1 MNFKIIAVDFDGTLC
16 ENKFPEIGEPNNKL
30 ITYLKAR
37 QAMGEKLILWTC
49 RIDEMLDNAV
59 RWCRNKGLIFDA
71 VNENLPNVIA
81 EFGTDTRKIFANE
94 YIDDRNAWLP
104 TEGRTDILYLCDGK
118 RCGETCQS
126 SECKHTTDISHAKN
140 FVKDDYDSYWEKENR
155 SGQISED
162 MSQSDRMELWGC
174 LIDVVEDWLSEK
186 GISADDIPNDE
197 RKDTENAAIIF
208 GDDYDYLADQF
219 SKVIGI
225 SRDCVGGTNEP
236 K

>member
-1 MNFKIIAVDFDGTLC
+1 M
-16 ENKFPEIGEPNNKL
+16 
-30 ITYLKAR
+30 
-37 QAMGEKLILWTC
+37 
-49 RIDEMLDNAV
+49 
-59 RWCRNKGLIFDA
+59 
-71 VNENLPNVIA
+71 
-81 EFGTDTRKIFANE
+81 
-94 YIDDRNAWLP
+94 
-104 TEGRTDILYLCDGK
+104 
-118 RCGETCQS
+118 
-126 SECKHTTDISHAKN
+126 
-140 FVKDDYDSYWEKENR
+140 KDDYDSYWEKENR